1 MTVGLDLVELTISF
15 ENAFGVPIPD
25 AVATELTTPR
35 QVTDYIF
42 SQLQAGAASACM
54 SQQAF
59 YRLRKEFV
67 LVLGIQRSEFRPAV
81 KLRQLLPVKSRAGV
95 WANLRKR
102 MGARALPDLSRPA
115 WLVSLL
121 LLLTILTTIAVFL
134 YLLITYGR
142 INTAF
147 WSSVIVFGGVGY
159 AAAQLTRPLKR
170 DFGDSYQT
178 AGDLANYL
186 AIHSPHTFK
195 KEWTRE
201 EVARVVREITIS
213 ETAVDKYTE
222 DSRFVED
229 MHLD

>member
-1 MTVGLDLVELTISF
+1 MGLDLVELVISF
-15 ENAFGVPIPD
+15 EDAFGVPIPD
-25 AVATELTTPR
+25 AVASELTTPR

-42 SQLQAGAASACM
+42 SQLQAGEASACM

-67 LVLGIQRSEFRPAV
+67 LVTGIQRSEFYPAV
-81 KLRQLLPVKSRAGV
+81 KLRQLLPVESRVGV
-95 WANLRKR
+95 WASLRKQ

-134 YLLITYGR
+134 YLQLASGSL
-142 INTAF
+142 NTAF
-147 WSSVIVFGGVGY
+147 WSSVLVFGGVGY
-159 AAAQLTRPLKR
+159 VAAQLTRPLKR
-170 DFGDSYQT
+170 DFNNSYQT

-186 AIHSPHTFK
+186 ATHSPHTFK

-201 EVARVVREITIS
+201 EVARLVREIIIH
-213 ETAVDKYTE
+213 ETGVENFTD
-222 DSRFVED
+222 DSRFVQD